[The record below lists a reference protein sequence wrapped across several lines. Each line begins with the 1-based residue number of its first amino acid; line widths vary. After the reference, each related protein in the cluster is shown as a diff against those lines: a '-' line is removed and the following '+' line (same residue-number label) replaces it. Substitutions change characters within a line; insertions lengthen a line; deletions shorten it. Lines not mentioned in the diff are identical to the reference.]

1 MLSVLTHDILPVF
14 ALLALGF
21 LLGRGG
27 IFARQDA
34 ASANRVA
41 LMVLQPGLIFPLIAT
56 VPFADFELRALLT
69 YGACEALAFAA
80 AFALARRVFGCER
93 LEAWLLAMAVIFV
106 NSLLYI
112 RPISLLIYGESGA
125 LPVTAVV
132 AWDTAVAFAFFI
144 ISSDLIA
151 KPSAGPLPALKRLS
165 VNPTLIAIGLG
176 VVVNLSG
183 LELPEPILTAC
194 AFAGAGTA
202 PLVLFA
208 LGVLLSGQSLRP
220 SAVVTTYA
228 ALKLLAF
235 PLLVTLAVWLA
246 GASAQWQAQF
256 TLLAAGPSGAMAFA
270 LALLHGVRTDR
281 IAAVTIWTSALSLLS
296 LAALA

>member
-1 MLSVLTHDILPVF
+1 MLTVLTHDILPVF

-21 LLGRGG
+21 ALGRRQ
-27 IFARQDA
+27 IFTRKDA
-34 ASANRVA
+34 ASANRIA

-56 VPFADFELRALLT
+56 VPFADFDLRALLT
-69 YGACEALAFAA
+69 YGACEAAAFAA
-80 AFALARRVFGCER
+80 CYALARRLFRCEP
-93 LEAWLLAMAVIFV
+93 LEAWLLAMTVIFV

-132 AWDTAVAFAFFI
+132 AWDTAIAFAFFI

-151 KPSAGPLPALKRLS
+151 RPSAGPLPALKRLS
-165 VNPTLIAIGLG
+165 VNPTLISIVLG
-176 VVVNLSG
+176 IAVNLSG
-183 LELPEPILTAC
+183 LPLPEPIRTAC
-194 AFAGAGTA
+194 DFAGAGTA

-208 LGVLLSGQSLRP
+208 LGLLLSGQSLKP
-220 SAVVTTYA
+220 SPVVVSFA
-228 ALKLLAF
+228 ALKLFGF
-235 PLLVTLAVWLA
+235 PLLVTLALWLMGVA
-246 GASAQWQAQF
+246 GQWQAQF

-270 LALLHGVRTDR
+270 LALLHGTRTDR

>member
-1 MLSVLTHDILPVF
+1 MFTVLTHDILPVF

-21 LLGRGG
+21 LLGRRGV
-27 IFARQDA
+27 FARQDA
-34 ASANRVA
+34 ASANRIA

-56 VPFADFELRALLT
+56 VSFADFELRALLT
-69 YGACEALAFAA
+69 YGACEALAFTLS
-80 AFALARRVFGCER
+80 FQLARRVFHCDR
-93 LEAWLLAMAVIFV
+93 LEAWLLAMAVVFV

-112 RPISLLIYGESGA
+112 RPISLLIYGEAGA

-132 AWDTAVAFAFFI
+132 AWDTAIAFAFFI
-144 ISSDLIA
+144 ISADLIA
-151 KPSAGPLPALKRLS
+151 RPSAGPLPALKRLS
-165 VNPTLIAIGLG
+165 VNPTLLSIGLG
-176 VVVNLSG
+176 VVVNLAG
-183 LELPEPILTAC
+183 LPLPEPVLTAC

-220 SAVVTTYA
+220 SAVVATYS
-228 ALKLLAF
+228 ALKLLGF
-235 PLLVTLAVWLA
+235 PLLVMLAVWLA
-246 GASAQWQAQF
+246 GASPHWQAQF

-270 LALLHGVRTDR
+270 LALLHGIRTDR

>member
-1 MLSVLTHDILPVF
+1 MLTVLTHDILPVF

-21 LLGRGG
+21 ALGRRQ
-27 IFARQDA
+27 IFTRQDA
-34 ASANRVA
+34 ASANRIA

-56 VPFADFELRALLT
+56 VPFADFDLRALLT
-69 YGACEALAFAA
+69 YGACEAAAFAA
-80 AFALARRVFGCER
+80 CYALARRLFRCAA
-93 LEAWLLAMAVIFV
+93 LEAWLLAMTVIFV

-132 AWDTAVAFAFFI
+132 AWDTAIAFAFFI

-151 KPSAGPLPALKRLS
+151 RPSAGPLPALKRLS
-165 VNPTLIAIGLG
+165 VNPTLISIVLG
-176 VVVNLSG
+176 IAVNLSG
-183 LELPEPILTAC
+183 LPLPEPIRTAC
-194 AFAGAGTA
+194 DFAGAGTA

-208 LGVLLSGQSLRP
+208 LGLLLSGQSLKP
-220 SAVVTTYA
+220 SPVVVSFA
-228 ALKLLAF
+228 ALKLFGF
-235 PLLVTLAVWLA
+235 PLLVTLALWLMGVA
-246 GASAQWQAQF
+246 GQWQAQF

-270 LALLHGVRTDR
+270 LALLHGTRTDR

>member
-1 MLSVLTHDILPVF
+1 MLTILTHDILPVF

-21 LLGRGG
+21 LLGRRGV
-27 IFARQDA
+27 FVRQDA

-41 LMVLQPGLIFPLIAT
+41 LMVMQPGLIFLVIAT
-56 VPFADFELRALLT
+56 VPFADFELRTLLT
-69 YGACEALAFAA
+69 YGACEALAFGASY
-80 AFALARRVFGCER
+80 ALARRAFGCET
-93 LEAWLLAMAVIFV
+93 LEAWLLAMSVVFV

-112 RPISLLIYGESGA
+112 RPIALLLYGEDGA

-144 ISSDLIA
+144 ISADLIA
-151 KPSAGPLPALKRLS
+151 RPSAGPLPALRRLA
-165 VNPTLIAIGLG
+165 VNPTLSAILLG
-176 VVVNLSG
+176 VAVNLAG
-183 LELPEPILTAC
+183 LTLPEPILTAC
-194 AFAGAGTA
+194 RFAGAATA

-228 ALKLLAF
+228 ALKLVGF
-235 PLLVTLAVWLA
+235 PLLVALAVWLA
-246 GASAQWQAQF
+246 GASDLWQAQVS
-256 TLLAAGPSGAMAFA
+256 LLAAGPSGAMAFA
-270 LALLHGVRTDR
+270 LALLHSIRTDR